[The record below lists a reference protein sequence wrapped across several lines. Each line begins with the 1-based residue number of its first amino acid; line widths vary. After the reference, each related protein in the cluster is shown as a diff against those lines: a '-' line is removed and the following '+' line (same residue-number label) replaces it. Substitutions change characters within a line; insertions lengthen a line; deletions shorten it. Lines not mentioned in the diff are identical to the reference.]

1 MKNLLT
7 AISFSFIVQLG
18 FGQELIPYEENGKFG
33 YKDSIGNVIVQPKY
47 DRVELFYQGVAP
59 VNIGGNHYITE
70 WGYTSFKGGKWG
82 IIDQTGKEITPIKY
96 DYIGT
101 FHEGH
106 AIVAIKEKS
115 GYIDIT
121 GKEVVPV
128 IYILEAKDI
137 KDINHNTDRKGKD

>member
-1 MKNLLT
+1 KL
-7 AISFSFIVQLG
+7 V
-18 FGQELIPYEENGKFG
+18 PYEENGKFG

-47 DRVELFYQGVAP
+47 DKVKEFYHGAAP
-59 VNIGGNHYITE
+59 VNIGGSYHVTE

-82 IIDQTGKEITPIKY
+82 IIDQTEKEIAPIKY

-101 FHEGH
+101 FHEGR
-106 AIVAIKEKS
+106 ALVAIKEKH
-115 GYIDIT
+115 GYIDTT